1 MYREA
6 MKALAEVEI
15 ALVDAG
21 VPEDDAAALVDGF
34 EDAVEECL
42 DELER
47 EEAVEDGD
55 DEGTEENDRAK
66 EGYRKG

>member
-1 MYREA
+1 

-34 EDAVEECL
+34 EAAVEQCL
-42 DELER
+42 DELES
-47 EEAVEDGD
+47 EEADEDGD
-55 DEGTEENDRAK
+55 DEGVEEDDHAK